1 MLLSVS
7 TGTGFIQQPSAALLS
22 PSERITAELKEI
34 HTRTAN
40 EEVKLTVKNLFL
52 FSFYM
57 YLFFKIINYS
67 SIKENT
73 ENVVN
78 KTRRNV

>member
-7 TGTGFIQQPSAALLS
+7 AGIGFIQQPSTALLS
-22 PSERITAELKEI
+22 LSERITVELKEI
-34 HTRTAN
+34 HTHTAN
-40 EEVKLTVKNLFL
+40 EEVKLTVKNLFS